1 MEHLNPF
8 GRSKARSVALLVAG
22 ILAGSVLIQPAVAH
36 FRPRIGH
43 LIRHV
48 FNRADPRYINTGEAV
63 ANAANA
69 DKVDNLD
76 AAQLVS
82 AGVHTSRPI
91 AITDPPVIDD
101 SFNYVNGTTPTI
113 SGSAGTYDINMGFD
127 VTDRFVLCSVD
138 TNYVDTRDALC
149 TVSTPGGN
157 TVRVRIFDISAAA
170 EVTAEFWVQVY
181 GQ

>member
-1 MEHLNPF
+1 MDLMKSS
-8 GRSKARSVALLVAG
+8 GRRRGRSVALLVAG
-22 ILAGSVLIQPAVAH
+22 ILAGTVLIQPAVAH

-82 AGVHTSRPI
+82 GGVHTSRPI

-101 SFNYVNGTTPTI
+101 SFNYVNTTTPTI
-113 SGSAGTYDINMGFD
+113 SGSTGTYDINMGFD

-157 TVRVRIFDISAAA
+157 IVRVRIFDVSAAT

>member
-1 MEHLNPF
+1 MDLMKSS
-8 GRSKARSVALLVAG
+8 GRRRGRSVALLVAG
-22 ILAGSVLIQPAVAH
+22 ILAGTVLIQPAVAH

-48 FNRADPRYINTGEAV
+48 FNRADPRYINVGEAV
-63 ANAANA
+63 TNAANA

-76 AAQLVS
+76 ASQLVS

-91 AITDPPVIDD
+91 SITDPPVIDD
-101 SFNYVNGTTPTI
+101 SFNYVNTTTPTI

-157 TVRVRIFDISAAA
+157 TVRVRIWDTGDLL
-170 EVTAEFWVQVY
+170 ERNAEFWVLVY

>member
-1 MEHLNPF
+1 
-8 GRSKARSVALLVAG
+8 
-22 ILAGSVLIQPAVAH
+22 VAH

-63 ANAANA
+63 ANAG
-69 DKVDNLD
+69 KVDDLD
-76 AAQLVS
+76 ASQLVA
-82 AGVHTSRPI
+82 AGVHTSRPN

-101 SFNYVNGTTPTI
+101 SFNYFNGTTPTI
-113 SGSAGTYDINMGFD
+113 SGSVGTYDINMGFD

-149 TVSTPGGN
+149 TVSTPGGS
-157 TVRVRIFDISAAA
+157 TVRVRIFDISAAT
-170 EVTAEFWVQVY
+170 EVTAEFWVLVY